1 MSTET
6 LKIALAQKILGIS
19 DNSLLEKL
27 KTFIEPE
34 NIVGYDAKGN
44 PIYES
49 EYIKEMDKINKEIDN
64 GTAVLYT
71 TEEVRKRIIDGHNL
85 V

>member
-1 MSTET
+1 MNTEA
-6 LKIALAQKILGIS
+6 LKISLTQKILGIS
-19 DNSLLEKL
+19 DTNLLERLKL
-27 KTFIEPE
+27 FIESE

-44 PIYES
+44 PIYER

-71 TEEVRKRIIDGHNL
+71 TDEVRKRIIDGHNL